1 MPSCVGRYANSA
13 LTPPTALNHGFR
25 VDAGLALCAT
35 RTDYALF
42 SASNYFVVA
51 RARESTAATRASR
64 WERAALHPH
73 SCAERGTT
81 ASNCSGRG
89 GAAPQHRVRH
99 RSDPRIINDL
109 CFREIPEA
117 VRGRRPQSHARGATA
132 ARPCRS
138 PDTMTRMLPMTSPLA
153 TTTTTS
159 TTKCEDKKQ
168 AARIDDKRKPTT
180 KNKNPT
186 TKQMRPTTQK

>member
-1 MPSCVGRYANSA
+1 MPTCVERYANST
-13 LTPPTALNHGFR
+13 LTPPPALNHGFR

-51 RARESTAATRASR
+51 RARDSTAATRASR

-99 RSDPRIINDL
+99 RSDPRILHDL

-138 PDTMTRMLPMTSPLA
+138 PDTMTRMLPMTSALA
-153 TTTTTS
+153 HKSMRGYGRQKNRLVTS
-159 TTKCEDKKQ
+159 VV
-168 AARIDDKRKPTT
+168 RFVVDDFVVQRDT
-180 KNKNPT
+180 NL
-186 TKQMRPTTQK
+186 